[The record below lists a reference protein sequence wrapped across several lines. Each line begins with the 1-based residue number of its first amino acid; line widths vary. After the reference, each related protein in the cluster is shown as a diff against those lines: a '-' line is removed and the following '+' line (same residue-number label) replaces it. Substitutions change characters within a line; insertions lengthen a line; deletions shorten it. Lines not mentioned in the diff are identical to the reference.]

1 MAPKPVK
8 PLNRFWPTTGLA
20 IVSGMRTMASLTAL
34 SSYLSEV
41 PSPLL
46 KGFPLGFLQKK
57 YVSVA
62 LKALTLAEMAG
73 DKSPKAPNRIVKA
86 GLIGRGLSGAL
97 AGAAIYKSRNGS
109 AIAGAILG
117 GTVAVAATYGSYYLR
132 KNIVKSIDV
141 NDPTIGALEDIVALQ
156 TASFIL

>member
-1 MAPKPVK
+1 MANK

-20 IVSGMRTMASLTAL
+20 IVSGMRAMASLSAL
-34 SSYLSEV
+34 SGHLSKT

-46 KGFPLGFLQKK
+46 TGFPFGFLQKK

-73 DKSPKAPNRIVKA
+73 DKSPKTPDRIAKA

-97 AGAAIYKSRNGS
+97 TGAALYKSRNGS
-109 AIAGAILG
+109 AFAGAVLG
-117 GTVAVAATYGSYYLR
+117 GAVAVAATYGTYYLR
-132 KNIVKSIDV
+132 KRLVASSTV
-141 NDPTIGALEDIVALQ
+141 NDPTVGGLEDIVALQ
-156 TASFIL
+156 SASFIL